1 MAETL
6 TYDNTPESEVLT
18 AEEQDSLKVGEE
30 MQQAQDDLL
39 AGKYKNA
46 QELEKGYLE
55 LQEKLGSQ
63 ESEVEELDDEEG
75 GEGEYED
82 LGILDELW
90 EYETNNE
97 EIHEEALAELQKM
110 DPVDIAEMHLAY
122 RKQVEENGGTQG
134 QDFSAE
140 QVTQLQGVVGGKE
153 NYTRLVDWGQQA
165 MSEQEINMFDAVMQK
180 GDPIS
185 AFFAVKALAY
195 AYQDAVG
202 YEGKTIQ
209 GKAPSQSGNQFR
221 SQAELVEAMGD
232 PRYDKDPAYRRDV
245 QQKLENSNINF

>member
-75 GEGEYED
+75 EEGEYED
-82 LGILDELW
+82 LDILEELW
-90 EYETNNE
+90 EYETHNE

-122 RKQVEENGGTQG
+122 RKQVEENGW
-134 QDFSAE
+134 
-140 QVTQLQGVVGGKE
+140 
-153 NYTRLVDWGQQA
+153 YTGPRL
-165 MSEQEINMFDAVMQK
+165 FC
-180 GDPIS
+180 
-185 AFFAVKALAY
+185 
-195 AYQDAVG
+195 
-202 YEGKTIQ
+202 
-209 GKAPSQSGNQFR
+209 
-221 SQAELVEAMGD
+221 
-232 PRYDKDPAYRRDV
+232 
-245 QQKLENSNINF
+245 

>member
-6 TYDNTPESEVLT
+6 TYDNTPEAEVLT

-75 GEGEYED
+75 EEGEYED

-245 QQKLENSNINF
+245 QQKLENSDISF

>member
-6 TYDNTPESEVLT
+6 TYDNTPEAEVLT

-75 GEGEYED
+75 EEGEYED

>member
-6 TYDNTPESEVLT
+6 TYDNTPDTEVLT
-18 AEEQDSLKVGEE
+18 EEEQDSLKVGEE
-30 MQQAQDDLL
+30 LQQEQEALL

-46 QELEKGYLE
+46 EELEKGYLE

-63 ESEVEELDDEEG
+63 EEETPEEETEK
-75 GEGEYED
+75 GESEYED

-90 EYETNNE
+90 EYESNNE

-110 DPVDIAEMHLAY
+110 DPVDVAEMHLAY
-122 RKQVEENGGTQG
+122 RKQVEENGGTKD

-140 QVTQLQGVVGGKE
+140 QITQLQGVVGGKE
-153 NYTRLVDWGQQA
+153 NYTKLVDWAQGA
-165 MSEQEINMFDAVMQK
+165 LSEQETNMFDAVMQR

-185 AFFAVKALAY
+185 AFFAVKSLAY

-202 YEGKTIQ
+202 YDGNTVQ
-209 GKAPSQSGNQFR
+209 GKPPTQSRDQFR
-221 SQAELVEAMGD
+221 SQAEVVEAMSD
-232 PRYDKDPAYRRDV
+232 PRYDKDPAYRRDI
-245 QQKLENSNINF
+245 QSKLERSNINF

>member
-82 LGILDELW
+82 LDILDELW
-90 EYETNNE
+90 EYETHNE

-245 QQKLENSNINF
+245 QQKLENSDISF

>member
-6 TYDNTPESEVLT
+6 TYDNTPETEVLT

-30 MQQAQDDLL
+30 MQQAQDNLL

-63 ESEVEELDDEEG
+63 ESEVEELDNEEG
-75 GEGEYED
+75 EEGEYED

-122 RKQVEENGGTQG
+122 RKQVEENGSTESR
-134 QDFSAE
+134 DFSAE
-140 QVTQLQGVVGGKE
+140 QVTELQNVVGGKE

-165 MSEQEINMFDAVMQK
+165 MSEQEINMFDSVMQT
-180 GDPIS
+180 GDPIA
-185 AFFAVKALAY
+185 AFFAVKSLAY

-232 PRYDKDPAYRRDV
+232 PRYDRDPAYRRDV

>member
-6 TYDNTPESEVLT
+6 TYDNTPDTEVLT
-18 AEEQDSLKVGEE
+18 EEEQDSLKVGEE
-30 MQQAQDDLL
+30 LQQEQEALL

-46 QELEKGYLE
+46 EELEKGYLE

-63 ESEVEELDDEEG
+63 EEETAEEETEK
-75 GEGEYED
+75 GEPEYED

-90 EYETNNE
+90 EYESNNE

-110 DPVDIAEMHLAY
+110 DPVDVAEMHLAY
-122 RKQVEENGGTQG
+122 RKQVEENGGTQD
-134 QDFSAE
+134 QDFSPE

-153 NYTRLVDWGQQA
+153 NYTKLVDWAQGA
-165 MSEQEINMFDAVMQK
+165 LSEQETNMFDAVMQR

-185 AFFAVKALAY
+185 AFFAVKSLAY

-202 YEGKTIQ
+202 YDGNTVQ
-209 GKAPSQSGNQFR
+209 GKPPTQSRDQFR
-221 SQAELVEAMGD
+221 SQAEVVEAMSD
-232 PRYDKDPAYRRDV
+232 PRYDKDPAYRRDI
-245 QQKLENSNINF
+245 QSKLERSNINF

>member
-6 TYDNTPESEVLT
+6 TYDNTPEAEVLT

-75 GEGEYED
+75 EEGEYED

-209 GKAPSQSGNQFR
+209 GKAPSQSGNQFH

>member
-75 GEGEYED
+75 EEGEYED

-245 QQKLENSNINF
+245 QQKLENSDISF

>member
-6 TYDNTPESEVLT
+6 TYDNTPNTEVLT
-18 AEEQDSLKVGEE
+18 EEEQDSLKVGEE
-30 MQQAQDDLL
+30 LQQEQEALL

-46 QELEKGYLE
+46 EELEKGYLE

-63 ESEVEELDDEEG
+63 EEETAEEETEK
-75 GEGEYED
+75 GESEYED

-90 EYETNNE
+90 EYESNNE

-110 DPVDIAEMHLAY
+110 DPVDVAEMHLAY
-122 RKQVEENGGTQG
+122 RKQVEENGGTED

-140 QVTQLQGVVGGKE
+140 QITQLQGVVGGKE
-153 NYTRLVDWGQQA
+153 NYTKLVDWAQGA
-165 MSEQEINMFDAVMQK
+165 LSEQETNMFDAVMQR

-185 AFFAVKALAY
+185 AFFAVKSLAY

-202 YEGKTIQ
+202 YDGNTVQ
-209 GKAPSQSGNQFR
+209 GKPPTQSRDQFR
-221 SQAELVEAMGD
+221 SQAEVVEAMSD
-232 PRYDKDPAYRRDV
+232 PRYDKDPAYRRDI
-245 QQKLENSNINF
+245 QSKLERSNINF

>member
-6 TYDNTPESEVLT
+6 TYDNTPNTEVLT
-18 AEEQDSLKVGEE
+18 EEEQDSLKVGEE
-30 MQQAQDDLL
+30 MQQAQDNLL

-63 ESEVEELDDEEG
+63 ESEVEELDDQEG
-75 GEGEYED
+75 EEGEYED

-122 RKQVEENGGTQG
+122 RKQVEENGGTQSR
-134 QDFSAE
+134 DFSAE

-165 MSEQEINMFDAVMQK
+165 MSEQEINMFDSVMQT
-180 GDPIS
+180 GDPIA

-232 PRYDKDPAYRRDV
+232 PRYDRDPAYRRDV

>member
-82 LGILDELW
+82 LDILDELW
-90 EYETNNE
+90 EYETHNE

-122 RKQVEENGGTQG
+122 RKEVEENGGTQNR
-134 QDFSAE
+134 DFSAE

-153 NYTRLVDWGQQA
+153 NYTKLVDWAQGA
-165 MSEQEINMFDAVMQK
+165 MSEQETNMFDSVMQT
-180 GDPIS
+180 GDPIA

-202 YEGKTIQ
+202 YEGNTIQ
-209 GKAPSQSGNQFR
+209 GKAPSRSGNQFR

-232 PRYDKDPAYRRDV
+232 PRYDRDPAYRRDV
-245 QQKLENSNINF
+245 QQRLENSNINF

>member
-6 TYDNTPESEVLT
+6 TYDNTPDTEVLT
-18 AEEQDSLKVGEE
+18 EEEQDSLKVGEE
-30 MQQAQDDLL
+30 LQQEQEALL

-46 QELEKGYLE
+46 EELEKGYLE

-63 ESEVEELDDEEG
+63 EEETAEEETEK
-75 GEGEYED
+75 GEPEYED

-90 EYETNNE
+90 EYESNNE

-110 DPVDIAEMHLAY
+110 DPVDVAEMHLAY
-122 RKQVEENGGTQG
+122 RKQVEENSGTQD
-134 QDFSAE
+134 QDFSPE

-153 NYTRLVDWGQQA
+153 NYTKLVDWAQGA
-165 MSEQEINMFDAVMQK
+165 LSEQETNMFDAVMQR

-185 AFFAVKALAY
+185 AFFAVKSLAY

-202 YEGKTIQ
+202 YDGNTVQ
-209 GKAPSQSGNQFR
+209 GKPPTQSRDQFR
-221 SQAELVEAMGD
+221 SQAEVVEAMSD
-232 PRYDKDPAYRRDV
+232 PRYDKDPAYRRDI
-245 QQKLENSNINF
+245 QSKLERSNINF

>member
-6 TYDNTPESEVLT
+6 TYDNTPEAEVLT

-82 LGILDELW
+82 LDILDELW
-90 EYETNNE
+90 EYETHNE

-122 RKQVEENGGTQG
+122 RKQVEENGVGNR
-134 QDFSAE
+134 DFSAE